1 MKLLNHLDCSQ
12 NTLSSISMDVNRH
25 LQLTS
30 EELRLYEDKF
40 FKTFYLNPCPMSLSD
55 YFTGEIVEVNQ
66 AFLEMIGL
74 KDKNYIRG
82 KSTIKMS
89 IISEKDKNNIVE
101 KIITDGYLKNHVY
114 EFKMV
119 DGKKRAG
126 MFSGS
131 LIEIN
136 NKTCLMLICQVIN
149 KKFLTGLF
157 KTFLIF

>member
-12 NTLSSISMDVNRH
+12 TTLSSINMDIDRH

-30 EELRLYEDKF
+30 EELKLYEDKF

-55 YFTGEIVEVNQ
+55 YYTGEIVEINQ

-74 KDKNYIRG
+74 KDKNYIKG
-82 KSTIKMS
+82 KSTTKMN
-89 IISEKDKNNIVE
+89 IISEKNKNHIIK
-101 KIITDGYLKNHVY
+101 KIITDGYLKNYVC
-114 EFKMV
+114 EFKRI